1 MRHPRIRTARSP
13 WCSRGLLSFALMLGL
28 AACAPEVVRQP
39 AQLTPTTGGS
49 GATIEIAEDASIAV
63 GTGYSRVVRRG
74 SVWSRVGRLV
84 QGEVFKPVFV
94 DRAPGDY
101 EVSAATET
109 EKKLTFTLEAA
120 QERFVRLKIQ
130 LGVLVGRIVPEL
142 VDRTEADGEI
152 KDLSLIADPLK

>member
-1 MRHPRIRTARSP
+1 MTIAR
-13 WCSRGLLSFALMLGL
+13 WLVAVAMLLLGTG
-28 AACAPEVVRQP
+28 CATGPKYAEVVSTLPALGPSQGQIYFYRPSAFGAAVQP
-39 AQLTPTTGGS
+39 DIKLNGVK
-49 GATIEIAEDASIAV
+49 V
-63 GTGYSRVVRRG
+63 GTA
-74 SVWSRVGRLV
+74 
-84 QGEVFKPVFV
+84 KPHGFYFV

-142 VDRTEADGEI
+142 VDRAEADGEI
-152 KDLSLIADPLK
+152 KGLSLITDPLK